1 MFCFSKYSASIEL
14 CRDLPSATRLLEEI
28 YSYFSRSFEN
38 IKLTFT
44 GGEPFL
50 IPELGE
56 LLKISKEIGYVTSV
70 ITNASLVTRKW
81 LEKYGDYIDWFGVS
95 LDSAKE
101 EVEKM
106 LGRGY
111 GQHVRKVYE
120 VVRILREIVSR
131 VKIKINTVVT
141 KLNYTED
148 MSHIIIK
155 LSPHRWKVFQV
166 VIMKDAPEEAKFLA
180 ITEEEFME
188 FVRRHKFLNPV
199 AETCDDSRESYLM
212 IDPMGRFYYRD
223 KNATHRFSDLIL
235 SVGVK
240 KALSQVKFNYEKFLR
255 RGGAY
260 IL

>member
-1 MFCFSKYSASIEL
+1 MTL
-14 CRDLPSATRLLEEI
+14 
-28 YSYFSRSFEN
+28 
-38 IKLTFT
+38 T

-70 ITNASLVTRKW
+70 ITNASRVTREW
-81 LEKYGDYIDWFGVS
+81 LEKYGDYIDLFGVS

-111 GQHVRKVYE
+111 GQHVRKVCE
-120 VVRILREIVSR
+120 VIRILREIVSH

-148 MSHIIIK
+148 MSHIIKK

-166 VIMKDAPEEAKFLA
+166 VIMKDAPEEAKLLA
-180 ITEEEFME
+180 ITKEEFME
-188 FVRRHKFLNPV
+188 FVRRHKSLNPV

-240 KALSQVKFNYEKFLR
+240 KALSQVKFLSL
-255 RGGAY
+255 
-260 IL
+260 IHI